1 MYIVVKHNISNPAKF
16 WDTAQASIPTL
27 PKDVKLHS
35 TLPNREGSNAV
46 CLWEANSI
54 DAVKAAIEP
63 LLGEISR
70 NEYFEV
76 DAKKAIGLPK

>member
-16 WDTAQASIPTL
+16 WETAPAAMPTL
-27 PKDVKLHS
+27 PNGVKLHS
-35 TLPNREGSNAV
+35 TLPNHEGSNAV

-54 DAVKAAIEP
+54 DAVKEAIEP
-63 LLGEISR
+63 LLGQMSK

>member
-1 MYIVVKHNISNPAKF
+1 MFIVVKHSISNPAKF
-16 WDTAQASIPTL
+16 WETAQAAIPTL
-27 PKDVKLHS
+27 PKEVKLHS
-35 TLPNREGSNAV
+35 TLPNHDGSTAV

-54 DAVKAAIEP
+54 DVVKGAVEP
-63 LLGEISR
+63 LLGQDSR

>member
-16 WDTAQASIPTL
+16 WETAQAAMLAL
-27 PKDVKLHS
+27 PKDMKLHS
-35 TLPNREGSNAV
+35 TLPNHDGSNAV
-46 CLWEANSI
+46 CLLEANSI
-54 DAVKAAIEP
+54 DAVKEAIEP
-63 LLGEISR
+63 LLGQISR

>member
-16 WDTAQASIPTL
+16 WETAQAAIPTL
-27 PKDVKLHS
+27 PKDMKLHS
-35 TLPNREGSNAV
+35 TLPNHEGSNAV

-54 DAVKAAIEP
+54 DAVKEAIEP
-63 LLGEISR
+63 LLGQISR

>member
-16 WDTAQASIPTL
+16 WETAQASMPSL

-35 TLPNREGSNAV
+35 TLPSREGSNAV

-63 LLGEISR
+63 LVGEISR

>member
-16 WDTAQASIPTL
+16 WETAQASMATL

-35 TLPNREGSNAV
+35 TLPNRDGSNAV

-54 DAVKAAIEP
+54 DTVKEAIEP
-63 LLGEISR
+63 LLGQISR

-76 DAKKAIGLPK
+76 DANKAIGLPK